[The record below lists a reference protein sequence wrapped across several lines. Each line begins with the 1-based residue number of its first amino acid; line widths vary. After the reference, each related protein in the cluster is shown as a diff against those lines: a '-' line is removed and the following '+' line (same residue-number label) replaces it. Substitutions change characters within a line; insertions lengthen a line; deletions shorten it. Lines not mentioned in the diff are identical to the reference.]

1 MIDFDNAHID
11 EFAALLAVAREGTF
25 VAAGRAL
32 ERHASIVSK
41 RIAALEQRLGVR
53 LIERTTRRVRLTE
66 TGSQLVDKLRVASSL
81 IQDAEQAASRDASE
95 LRGNLRIALPTAM
108 GRQWVAPLL
117 PAFLKRYPALQV
129 EVNYSERY
137 IDLVAEG
144 YDAAVRIGVLR
155 DSRLVARKLAD
166 HQRILCASPEYLA
179 QHGVPTS
186 PADLTQHNCL
196 AFQGFASYPAW
207 HLSNGA
213 QTESV
218 LARGS
223 LRSNDNSAL
232 LEAAR
237 AGVGIL
243 GAGEWLMAQDLA
255 AGTLLRVLPDWAFDV
270 DGGIYL
276 VRPSAQF
283 TPARTT
289 AFIDWIREQFRS
301 NIPWGRAAANEN

>member
-1 MIDFDNAHID
+1 MIELDNARID
-11 EFAALLAVAREGTF
+11 ELAALLAVAREGSF

-66 TGSQLVDKLRVASSL
+66 TGSRLADKLRAAGTL
-81 IQDAEQAASRDASE
+81 ILDAEQEASQGAAE
-95 LRGNLRIALPTAM
+95 LRGKLRIAFPTAM
-108 GRQWVAPLL
+108 GRQWLAPLL
-117 PAFLKRYPALQV
+117 PTFMKRYPALQV

-155 DSRLVARKLAD
+155 DSRLVARKLGD
-166 HQRILCASPEYLA
+166 HQRILCASPDYLE
-179 QHGVPTS
+179 QYGVPTT
-186 PADLTQHNCL
+186 PADLAQHNCL
-196 AFQGFASYPAW
+196 EFQGFASYPEW
-207 HLSNGA
+207 HLSNGER
-213 QTESV
+213 TESV
-218 LARGS
+218 TARGS
-223 LRSNDNSAL
+223 LRSNDNMAL

-243 GAGEWLMAQDLA
+243 GAGEWLMSTDLRT
-255 AGTLLRVLPDWAFDV
+255 GTLVRVLPDWAFDV

-301 NIPWGRAAANEN
+301 NIPWGRAAPGGD